1 VVLWSSAYVGGVPLQ
16 YWPDWHPE
24 FENEIAYKVK
34 VAAQEIIKRKG
45 ATNHAIGLVTASL
58 LKWILRGERRIVT
71 LSSLINGPYGIQDVT
86 LSLPTLLS
94 KEGIEKVVTIQINE
108 NEHEQLQ
115 NSAAVIRT
123 ALASIKGM

>member
-1 VVLWSSAYVGGVPLQ
+1 
-16 YWPDWHPE
+16 
-24 FENEIAYKVK
+24 
-34 VAAQEIIKRKG
+34 
-45 ATNHAIGLVTASL
+45 
-58 LKWILRGERRIVT
+58 
-71 LSSLINGPYGIQDVT
+71 LINGPYGIQDVT